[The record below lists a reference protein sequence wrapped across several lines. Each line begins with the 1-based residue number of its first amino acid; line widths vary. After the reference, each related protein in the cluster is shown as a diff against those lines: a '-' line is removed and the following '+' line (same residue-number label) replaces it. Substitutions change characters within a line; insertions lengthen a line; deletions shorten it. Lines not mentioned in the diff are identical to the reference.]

1 LLFVGS
7 FWVVEAL
14 DQWLFMK
21 DGEIG
26 LDKHGIRPREVKG
39 LLGILFAPFLHGDF
53 AHVIS
58 NSVPAFV
65 LGWFVALA
73 GTTALVEVTILV
85 ALFGGAGTW
94 LIGRSGSVHV
104 GASGVV
110 FGYLGYLLGRGLF
123 ERSLGSILVSLVVGV
138 LYGGLVWGVLPTRPG
153 VSWEGH
159 LCGFLAGVLA
169 AWLIVNFSDEKG
181 G

>member
-1 LLFVGS
+1 MKPSVSDVVG
-7 FWVVEAL
+7 L
-14 DQWLFMK
+14 
-21 DGEIG
+21 
-26 LDKHGIRPREVKG
+26 
-39 LLGILFAPFLHGDF
+39 
-53 AHVIS
+53 
-58 NSVPAFV
+58 V